1 MNGRLLSMLGRKRLA
16 RRLTL
21 GAFAVVTMSVVAS
34 ALAPAPRPGH
44 VRGLAPKE
52 PARSGRAAPGP
63 RRPAPV
69 AAAELGRAR
78 NAAARFLAGYLSF
91 IYGRGSA
98 RSVGAIAPALRL
110 QLIRARAQVT
120 PVERRR
126 RPRVV
131 AVTAAGRAPGVVLA
145 TALVADGGVAT
156 YALRI
161 TLRRDR
167 SGWLASAVDGG

>member
-1 MNGRLLSMLGRKRLA
+1 MTGRLLSIFGRTRVA
-16 RRLTL
+16 RRLMVV
-21 GAFAVVTMSVVAS
+21 AFTVVTLSVVAS
-34 ALAPAPRPGH
+34 ALTPAPRPGH
-44 VRGLAPKE
+44 GRGLSPKE
-52 PARSGRAAPGP
+52 PTRSVQAPPGP

-69 AAAELGRAR
+69 PAGELARAR
-78 NAAARFLAGYLSF
+78 DAAARFLAGYVPF

-98 RSVGAIAPALRL
+98 RSVDAIAPALRL
-110 QLIRARAQVT
+110 QLMRARAQVT

-131 AVTAAGRAPGVVLA
+131 ALTAVGRAPGVVLA
-145 TALVADGGVAT
+145 TALVADGGVTT

-161 TLRRDR
+161 TLREDR